1 MLAWTQSSGGRF
13 GAIRPALSAGL
24 AITLA
29 LLGGCTRQ
37 RALRLWAANDMLALA
52 DRTPNRAGEPF
63 FDAQRSQVQLHSAA
77 NETVSFQLVIDAAAP
92 ISNVRCSAGSL
103 SGPGGAKLQAVR
115 LFRMLPVAVKDYP
128 AWYLRLADAPVQPQ
142 QFYDPLA
149 PIDAPRQGQPFE
161 LASGSRLAVWVDLE
175 VPRDALP
182 GDYTGAVTVSAGLPG
197 NSEEAAVNIRLRVD
211 DFVLPDQRAVTC
223 LGAFSWQ
230 SVSGQFVTRN
240 IGGKQQ
246 PFLPVRL
253 ETDNRDATRTLT
265 IIRQL
270 MQLAHAHRLD
280 LVETSLV
287 PVLKRDAAGA
297 VQLDWHDY
305 DLIVKPYLDGTAFD
319 DRLAVPA
326 WPAPFSAA
334 WPEPGNY
341 GGAGSK
347 EYRQTALAVLGQSA
361 AHFQAMGM
369 ADKLFI
375 WPRPESADA
384 AEFCEL
390 ARLARSASQKMPIL
404 SELPTTAPAEAHL
417 SLPADMP
424 SLADMLAPPAN
435 LLAVTTRPAAT
446 SPLAGNYLRP
456 GLPPFIGWAGVLASP
471 ADVRVLGYL
480 ASRYGAGIFLGDVLN
495 WSGDPLGAAA
505 GAQTRLFYPGSAF
518 GLDEV
523 LPSVRLKRLRRGL
536 QDAAYLDLLRQ
547 RNRPGI
553 AAGMLGI
560 LVRYAAGEAAGDNY
574 LDGRLEGYVRDGQA
588 YADARDI
595 LAQEVLRAV
604 HPEQATPQEML
615 RQRLAWQDLQQRCCR
630 IRLERSSCQLEPLGQ
645 NRYRL
650 RASLELLN
658 ELSLPADLELRPLT
672 LPPGWTFPAGQA
684 IIAAMPPGEMSRLE
698 LVFEGQGLPTSAD
711 GKMDFCLTL
720 QSKAR
725 PDQPLLVSL
734 PILQA
739 PYATRPPVIDG
750 DLADWPIR
758 GGNTAGAFV
767 LLGRRG
773 RCGENQAG
781 LAVNAT
787 SVFAQYDDHNIYL
800 AFRCAQPSPPQA
812 EASNQ
817 ITYEQLL
824 ACGEDLV
831 EALFDPTGRAGSS
844 DELYH
849 LAVKCNGSALAQ
861 RGVSTDPPLG
871 AGGPWP
877 VQPKVAVAQKDK
889 VYFVEMAI
897 PLASFGQTPPTMWK
911 ANFSRF
917 CTAGQESSNWAGAP
931 RYIYNGRDLGYIIFL
946 PPPG

>member
-1 MLAWTQSSGGRF
+1 ML
-13 GAIRPALSAGL
+13 PAAL
-24 AITLA
+24 AVILA
-29 LLGGCTRQ
+29 LLAGCTRQ
-37 RALRLWAANDMLALA
+37 PDLRLWAANDMVALT
-52 DRTPNRAGEPF
+52 DRTPSRSGEPF
-63 FDAQRSQVQLHSAA
+63 FDAEHSQVQLHSAA
-77 NETVSFQLVIDAAAP
+77 NETVSFQIVIDAAAP
-92 ISNVRCSAGSL
+92 ADNVRLSASDL
-103 SGPGGAKLQAVR
+103 TGPGGSKLQAVR
-115 LFRMLPVAVKDYP
+115 LFRMLPVAVEDYP
-128 AWYLRLADAPVQPQ
+128 AWYLRLADSPVQPQ

-149 PIDAPRQGQPFE
+149 PIDAPRQGQPFT

-175 VPRDALP
+175 VPRDAAP

-197 NSEEAAVNIRLRVD
+197 SSQETAVNIRLRVH
-211 DFVLPDQRAVTC
+211 DFVLPDQRAVNC

-230 SVSGQFVTRN
+230 MVSAQFVTRN

-270 MQLAHAHRLD
+270 MRLAHAHRLD
-280 LVETSLV
+280 LFESTLV
-287 PVLKRDAAGA
+287 PVLKRDAAAA

-341 GGAGSK
+341 GWAQSK
-347 EYRQTALAVLGQSA
+347 EYRQTVMAVLGQTAS
-361 AHFQAMGM
+361 HFGALGM

-375 WPRPESADA
+375 WPRPDSADA
-384 AEFCEL
+384 AGEFCQL
-390 ARLARSASQKMPIL
+390 ARLARSAAEKTPIL
-404 SELPTTAPAEAHL
+404 CELPTTAPAEANL
-417 SLPADMP
+417 SLPGDMP

-435 LLAVTTRPAAT
+435 LLALTSRPAAT

-495 WSGDPLGAAA
+495 WSGDPLGTA
-505 GAQTRLFYPGSAF
+505 GSAQTRLFYPGSAF

-547 RNRPGI
+547 RNRPGV
-553 AAGMLGI
+553 AQGMLGI

-574 LDGRLEGYVRDGQA
+574 LDGRLDGYVRDGQA
-588 YADARDI
+588 YADARAI
-595 LAQEVLRAV
+595 LAQEVLEAV
-604 HPEQATPQEML
+604 HPQQASPQEML

-630 IRLERSSCQLEPLGQ
+630 IRLERSSCQLEPLG
-645 NRYRL
+645 NDRYRM
-650 RASLELLN
+650 RASLDLFN
-658 ELSLPADLELRPLT
+658 ELNLPADVELRPVT
-672 LPPGWTFPAGQA
+672 LPPGWSFPAGQA
-684 IIAAMPPGEMSRLE
+684 AIAAMPPGKLSRLE
-698 LVFEGQGLPTSAD
+698 LVFEGRGLPASD
-711 GKMDFCLTL
+711 GGRMDFCLVL
-720 QSKAR
+720 QSEGR

-734 PILQA
+734 PVLQA
-739 PYATRPPVIDG
+739 PYAPRPPVIDG
-750 DLADWPIR
+750 DLSDWPVR
-758 GGNTAGAFV
+758 SGNAAGAFV

-773 RCGENQAG
+773 RGGENRTG

-787 SVFAQYDDHNIYL
+787 SVFAQYDDRNLYL

-812 EASNQ
+812 KPNNQ

-824 ACGEDLV
+824 SCGEDLV
-831 EALFDPTGRAGSS
+831 EALFDPTGRASSS

-861 RGVSTDPPLG
+861 RGVTTDPPLG
-871 AGGPWP
+871 AAGPWP
-877 VQPKVAVAQKDK
+877 VQPKVAVARKDK

-897 PLASFGQTPPTMWK
+897 PLASFGQAPPAMWK

-931 RYIYNGRDLGYIIFL
+931 RYIYNGRDLGYLIFL
-946 PPPG
+946 PPPATQP